1 MTFLQSEDSK
11 KEEAQAALVKLP
23 VKVGEW
29 YTHYKGGDYE
39 VIALALKEDTL
50 EPLVI
55 YRSPQHNNTVWARVY
70 TDWDADVEF
79 EGKKIKRFVKN
90 ERLST

>member
-11 KEEAQAALVKLP
+11 KDEAQAALQKLP
-23 VKVGEW
+23 IKVGEW
-29 YTHYKGGDYE
+29 YTHYKGGEYE

-55 YRSPQHNNTVWARVY
+55 YRNPQHENTVWARVY
-70 TDWDADVEF
+70 SDWDSQVEWG
-79 EGKKIKRFVKN
+79 GKIVQRFRN
-90 ERLST
+90 I